1 MGVNE
6 KNKFERLIQFGRSIF
21 LNQDYVFVHQVKKKK
36 AHRKHILVVLISHE
50 LIVYQKAT
58 ENQLL
63 LSYKICCFP
72 LHVFFLY
79 IHSSKRH
86 IGCFACR
93 LSLVAVWEL
102 LKWVTK
108 LNN

>member
-21 LNQDYVFVHQVKKKK
+21 LNQAY